1 MILYHLAY
9 TYLLIRRS
17 TKEEANV
24 EEGYKDRQR
33 DLIIYAVL
41 TFSLLVLGLARGFVF
56 FNTFLKSSQNIY
68 LKMFSG
74 IMRAPMYFF
83 DTNSIGRSICYAVL
97 IYIRNMEERH
107 FVKMAFLFTI
117 VTSKS

>member
-1 MILYHLAY
+1 MYHLAY

-107 FVKMAFLFTI
+107 FVKMAFLFNI
-117 VTSKS
+117 VISKS